1 VPISGAKSQES
12 HGTSTGDFQEPRRGP
27 RDEGRR
33 ESLIRFG
40 RFQLDDRQGLSR
52 GSQEVRLTP
61 KSLAVLCYLARHP
74 GQVVSKDELF
84 RAVWPDTAVSD
95 AALTSC
101 IQELRRALRDDPRHP
116 RHIQTVHRRGYRLL
130 GPVAASDDRPGTP
143 ATVLPAPADSPFVG
157 RKAELQVMRAA
168 LSQAE
173 AGTRQFLFVSGEPG
187 MGKTA
192 LVRAFLQWVAPAAR
206 GVGWGQ
212 CVERHGV
219 GEPYHA
225 LLEAIGR
232 LCRQPNGAALLAA
245 LRRCAP
251 TWLAQLPSLL
261 TSGELTAL
269 QRRSVGVTRERM
281 MRELT
286 DALETI
292 ATETP
297 VVLSLEDLHWSDVST
312 IDWIASFARRPE
324 PARFLLIGTY
334 RPTEPRAEGTQP
346 LSSLLVELRVH
357 RLCQEITL
365 TGLQPS
371 EVESYIQLCHPPTD
385 ESHRAWT
392 RLASLLHGR
401 TAGVPLFIVNVMTDL
416 VAHGQIVATEGRW
429 SLRTDLDE
437 VALSIPRN
445 VRRMLERQLD
455 QLRPSDRELLDLA
468 SVVGDEFSAASV
480 VDPPAGN
487 LGEIEGRLQAVAETT
502 PFLREAG
509 VQTWP
514 DGTAA
519 AAFAFPHSLYRRVIQ
534 DRLAPTRRA
543 ELHLR
548 AGLRK
553 EAAYGGRVPEI
564 ATELA
569 EHFELGRD
577 LRRAVVYRQH
587 AGETARRRGAYREAH
602 AHFMRALDVLERLEP
617 SSDRDEREI
626 ELRVALGTILMAT
639 RGWGAPEVEAMY
651 TRAREL
657 CRNVP
662 ETRQLFPA
670 LWGMWLFHWGR
681 GSLDTARELADDLLL
696 LARRS
701 GESPSELQALHA
713 SWATC
718 FSRGELEAVET
729 HTAQGLTLY
738 DAGRHFA
745 LAARYGDHDA
755 GVCGRMFRAR
765 ASALAGRT
773 REAVRVSEEA
783 IALARDLQ
791 HPASLALALL
801 FAATVHQI
809 RSDASAARTFAAEAA
824 ALAAEQNFS
833 LMRAWART
841 LDGWATVQQ
850 GGRGR
855 ALMEEGIAAAR
866 TTGSDQFQPYS
877 LALLAD
883 TCRQGGSV
891 ERGLQAIAQGLEIA
905 HRTGERFYEPEL
917 HRLAGELRLISGHP
931 SSPASEA
938 EGAFRHAVEIAR
950 GQGAWLLALR
960 AAVSLTRLTRRDD
973 ARVLLRDIRAYVD
986 DDPSVAEIREAA
998 TL

>member
-1 VPISGAKSQES
+1 
-12 HGTSTGDFQEPRRGP
+12 
-27 RDEGRR
+27 
-33 ESLIRFG
+33 
-40 RFQLDDRQGLSR
+40 
-52 GSQEVRLTP
+52 
-61 KSLAVLCYLARHP
+61 
-74 GQVVSKDELF
+74 
-84 RAVWPDTAVSD
+84 
-95 AALTSC
+95 
-101 IQELRRALRDDPRHP
+101 
-116 RHIQTVHRRGYRLL
+116 
-130 GPVAASDDRPGTP
+130 
-143 ATVLPAPADSPFVG
+143 
-157 RKAELQVMRAA
+157 
-168 LSQAE
+168 
-173 AGTRQFLFVSGEPG
+173 
-187 MGKTA
+187 
-192 LVRAFLQWVAPAAR
+192 
-206 GVGWGQ
+206 
-212 CVERHGV
+212 
-219 GEPYHA
+219 
-225 LLEAIGR
+225 
-232 LCRQPNGAALLAA
+232 
-245 LRRCAP
+245 
-251 TWLAQLPSLL
+251 
-261 TSGELTAL
+261 
-269 QRRSVGVTRERM
+269 M

-286 DALETI
+286 DALEAI
-292 ATETP
+292 ASETT

-312 IDWIASFARRPE
+312 IDWMASFARRPE

-334 RPTEPRAEGTQP
+334 RPTEPRAEGTQA
-346 LSSLLVELRVH
+346 LSSLLVGLRVH

-385 ESHRAWT
+385 EARHAWT

-401 TAGVPLFIVNVMTDL
+401 TAGVPLFIVNVVTDL
-416 VAHGQIVATEGRW
+416 VAHGQIIATEGRW

-437 VALSIPRN
+437 VALSLPTN

-455 QLRPSDRELLDLA
+455 QLRASDRELLDLA

-639 RGWGAPEVEAMY
+639 RGWGAPEVEAMF

-681 GSLDTARELADDLLL
+681 GSLDTAREIANNLLFLAH
-696 LARRS
+696 RS
-701 GESPSELQALHA
+701 GEAPSELQALHA

-729 HTAQGLTLY
+729 HTAQGLRIY
-738 DAGRHFA
+738 DAGGHVA

-765 ASALAGRT
+765 ASAMAGRT

-783 IALARDLQ
+783 IALARVLQ

-809 RSDASAARTFAAEAA
+809 RSDAPAAQAFAAEAA
-824 ALAAEQNFS
+824 AVAGEQNFS
-833 LMRAWART
+833 LIGAWART
-841 LDGWATVQQ
+841 VDGWATVQQ

-855 ALMEEGIAAAR
+855 GPMEEGIATAR
-866 TTGSDQFQPYS
+866 STGSDQFQPYS

-883 TCRQGGSV
+883 ACRQARSV
-891 ERGLQAIAQGLEIA
+891 DRGLQAVAQGLDIV

-917 HRLAGELRLISGHP
+917 HRLEGELRLIADQ
-931 SSPASEA
+931 SSSCASDA
-938 EGAFRHAVEIAR
+938 ERAFQYALEIAR
-950 GQGAWLLALR
+950 GHGAWLLALR
-960 AAVSLTRLTRRDD
+960 AAVSLTRLTRRED
-973 ARVLLRDIRAYVD
+973 ARVLLRNIRTHVD
-986 DDPSVAEIREAA
+986 DDPSVAEVREAA
-998 TL
+998 MLQQR